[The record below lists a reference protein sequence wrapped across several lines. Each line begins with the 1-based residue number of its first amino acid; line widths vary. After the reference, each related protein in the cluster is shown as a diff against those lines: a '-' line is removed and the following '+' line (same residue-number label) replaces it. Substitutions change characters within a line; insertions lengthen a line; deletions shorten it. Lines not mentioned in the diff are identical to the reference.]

1 MKTKPKKNRYILLR
15 IKILLVILVKGKIS
29 INKILN
35 VTTSW
40 IAHKLRLT
48 RTSKYPFMINFE
60 LWNECNAECTFCRTI
75 DGDIYDHNPSSSQ
88 NIPIPKGKMSLE
100 LYKDVI
106 NQSKNH
112 LLIAV
117 LYVNGEPLLYNRVYE
132 AIQYATDQNVA
143 TVISTNGELLTEA
156 NSKKLL
162 EADLDFLKVAIS
174 GFSDETFLIQHRKCH
189 IDKIKE
195 NLRTISRLKEKG
207 NYRTLVMLD
216 FIHYKYNEHE
226 LEEAKQ
232 FCIEH
237 GFVFNAR
244 PGSLFKLEESHTDL
258 LVKEELQH
266 DLDLPLKDLC
276 EWPWK
281 VMTINWNGEVFPCC
295 DYVVWNDIKPLA
307 RFETGKTD
315 LSAIFNGEEATKNRS
330 IHVSEGRKAIDIC
343 STCPRTGTAFKY

>member
-40 IAHKLRLT
+40 IAHKLKLT

-174 GFSDETFLIQHRKCH
+174 GFSDEPFLIQHRKCH

-195 NLRTISRLKEKG
+195 NLRTISRLKKKG

-226 LEEAKQ
+226 LEEAKL

-237 GFVFNAR
+237 GFAFNAR
-244 PGSLFKLEESHTDL
+244 PGNLFKLEESHTDL

-266 DLDLPLKDLC
+266 DSDLP
-276 EWPWK
+276 
-281 VMTINWNGEVFPCC
+281 
-295 DYVVWNDIKPLA
+295 
-307 RFETGKTD
+307 
-315 LSAIFNGEEATKNRS
+315 
-330 IHVSEGRKAIDIC
+330 
-343 STCPRTGTAFKY
+343 